1 MTETTI
7 RVFWAALTANWPTA
21 MSGPVSVLFVIAA
34 FLFRMKQQDTDLRIC
49 GCRSHLPRRCIYWIW
64 SAGRTRGDAL
74 EKKTAVL
81 ESMRPE
87 LELIFNDR
95 THFAFVMSTTIGLTE
110 GRSKL
115 VTGHSSRHTLR
126 SCGRI

>member
-1 MTETTI
+1 MTGTTI

-87 LELIFNDR
+87 LELIFNEQDPLCVR
-95 THFAFVMSTTIGLTE
+95 DEHYYWFD
-110 GRSKL
+110 GRPLKA
-115 VTGHSSRHTLR
+115 RHWP
-126 SCGRI
+126 